1 MENRETELLEL
12 LLTMAE
18 LRTKRFIEAENEL
31 LELSSMRNFKRFF
44 ARKRINDF
52 ITSRLTNYN
61 F

>member
-1 MENRETELLEL
+1 MENRESELLEL

-18 LRTKRFIEAENEL
+18 LRTKRFIEAENKL
-31 LELSSMRNFKRFF
+31 LELSSMSNFKRFF

-52 ITSRLTNYN
+52 IRNRLTNYN